1 MTEEPVAS
9 RAPVAIAIA
18 AATSGVL
25 PVFLTGAM
33 GVQLRH
39 ALHFSDLGLGVA
51 VASFF
56 AASALCSV
64 SFGVLA
70 ERRGPIA
77 VMRLAV
83 ATSIASLLVLGLGV
97 GSLATLCVAL
107 ALGGIANG
115 ATQPAVNL
123 FLSRRGPRARQ
134 GLAFGIKQ
142 AGIPTATLLSGLAVP
157 ALALTLGWQ
166 ASYLAGA
173 VVAAGVALVLWRQR
187 DAVAEARDAARTR
200 RPARTGPEPG
210 DLRGGEPIARR
221 PAPEP
226 PRPGGLG
233 AGPAPGPAS
242 RGPVLPLVV
251 LACGMALA
259 VSAANSLGS
268 FAVPSAVDHG
278 VAPGLAGLLA
288 SLGSVFGFSARVGL
302 GWRADAERA
311 EAPASPVARR
321 AFLARR
327 HLATVA
333 GALTLGTLGYLA
345 LATGSHALLVPGV
358 VLAFG
363 AGWGWNGLF
372 NLAVVRAY
380 ADGPARAT
388 GITQVGTYLGGM
400 AGPLGFGAVASGV
413 SYALAWSLCAAF
425 ALGGAALF
433 LTGRSLL
440 RRHPIWEGAGSRPS

>member
-1 MTEEPVAS
+1 V
-9 RAPVAIAIA
+9 PVAIAIA

-33 GVQLRH
+33 GVQLRR
-39 ALHFSDLGLGVA
+39 ALHFSDLGLGLA

-70 ERRGPIA
+70 EHRGPVA

-83 ATSIASLLVLGLGV
+83 VTSIASLLALGLGV
-97 GSLATLCVAL
+97 MSLATLCVAL
-107 ALGGIANG
+107 ALGGVANG

-123 FLSRRGPRARQ
+123 FLSRRGPRERQ

-157 ALALTLGWQ
+157 SLALTLGWR
-166 ASYLAGA
+166 AAYLAGVLVA
-173 VVAAGVALVLWRQR
+173 VCVAAVLWFQR
-187 DAVAEARDAARTR
+187 DAVSEARNYT
-200 RPARTGPEPG
+200 P
-210 DLRGGEPIARR
+210 ARR
-221 PAPEP
+221 PTRAGASPVAA
-226 PRPGGLG
+226 G
-233 AGPAPGPAS
+233 AGELLPRQRGPFRRQPGDAGAAS
-242 RGPVLPLVV
+242 ARRRRPRGPVLPLVV

-333 GALTLGTLGYLA
+333 GALALGTLGYLA
-345 LATGSHALLVPGV
+345 LATGDHALLVPGV

-380 ADGPARAT
+380 ADAPARAT
-388 GITQVGTYLGGM
+388 GITQVGTYIGGM

-440 RRHPIWEGAGSRPS
+440 RRHPIWEGAGTSRS